1 LPSSERRRTKDDRR
15 PLRAYI
21 GAGRA
26 RLGPG
31 RSTLMLPD
39 ILLNDVIGVIC
50 LLVIGFVIAFLV
62 HVINVA
68 GQAADKV
75 NKS

>member
-1 LPSSERRRTKDDRR
+1 MLTELP
-15 PLRAYI
+15 
-21 GAGRA
+21 
-26 RLGPG
+26 
-31 RSTLMLPD
+31 
-39 ILLNDVIGVIC
+39 LNDVIGVIC

-68 GQAADKV
+68 GRGADKV

>member
-1 LPSSERRRTKDDRR
+1 MLKAAT
-15 PLRAYI
+15 
-21 GAGRA
+21 A
-26 RLGPG
+26 RPG
-31 RSTLMLPD
+31 RCTGGREGSKLMLTELP
-39 ILLNDVIGVIC
+39 LNDVIGVIC

>member
-1 LPSSERRRTKDDRR
+1 
-15 PLRAYI
+15 
-21 GAGRA
+21 
-26 RLGPG
+26 
-31 RSTLMLPD
+31 MLPD

-68 GQAADKV
+68 GRAADKV